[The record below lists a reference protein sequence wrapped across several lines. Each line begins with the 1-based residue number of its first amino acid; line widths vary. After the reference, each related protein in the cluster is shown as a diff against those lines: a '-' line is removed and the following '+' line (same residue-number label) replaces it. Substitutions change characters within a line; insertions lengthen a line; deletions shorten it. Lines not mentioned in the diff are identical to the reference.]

1 MWSLSLNTRPHIQ
14 SIRKSYGLNIPNVS
28 KLLLPGITLKVQWIG
43 LLIFTAVA
51 KIQCLDRE
59 LRSCR
64 LHGTA
69 KKKKS
74 YVPSSNHCN
83 HSDSSQCHL
92 DLKCLV
98 LCFSSCQSTPT
109 VHTAVSVVLINV
121 QSDRDSSSSP
131 FNSCSSP

>member
-51 KIQCLDRE
+51 KIQCLVRE

-69 KKKKS
+69 KKKKNLMS
-74 YVPSSNHCN
+74 LLPI
-83 HSDSSQCHL
+83 
-92 DLKCLV
+92 
-98 LCFSSCQSTPT
+98 
-109 VHTAVSVVLINV
+109 TATILIQANV
-121 QSDRDSSSSP
+121 ILI
-131 FNSCSSP
+131 